1 MQSTKA
7 PQMTRVQKLQWYVGQ
22 LIQDATAAEKSGNS
36 EAAVK
41 AYLNASDILLLLSK
55 SEENYIAWKNYTDKA
70 EYCHQKA
77 KALIASR
84 PAPSP

>member
-1 MQSTKA
+1 MQTAKA

-22 LIQDATAAEKSGNS
+22 LMQDAAAAEKNGNND
-36 EAAVK
+36 AAVT

-55 SEENYIAWKNYTDKA
+55 SEENYVAWKNYTDKA

-77 KALIASR
+77 KMLIATR
-84 PAPSP
+84 PAPS